1 MAIPG
6 TTRTT
11 STYTPQQKTDLFQVG
26 TQVAAAGADL
36 ASKNTGS
43 GGSRVALKTTA
54 GALSGGGTG
63 AALGAKIGAIGFSL
77 GPLGFIT
84 TGLGAT
90 LGAGIG
96 ALTGGGIAAAEATA
110 AENDLTNQAA
120 LKKREVTR
128 LQNLSRT
135 QSRFKNVMNEEQ
147 IDQRATGGTY
157 SYRRGGE
164 HDLDKRN
171 IIADGPSHDD
181 LNNAGAGDKGLP
193 IINNGKKVAEIE
205 SRELKINADAVKH
218 IKELKI
224 RAESGDKDAVKELG
238 EFLTEELSS
247 NTYDYTNELL

>member
-6 TTRTT
+6 TTR
-11 STYTPQQKTDLFQVG
+11 SPITYTPQQKASLIQSG
-26 TQVAAAGADL
+26 SLL
-36 ASKNTGS
+36 A
-43 GGSRVALKTTA
+43 
-54 GALSGGGTG
+54 GTG
-63 AALGAKIGAIGFSL
+63 VNALAEN
-77 GPLGFIT
+77 
-84 TGLGAT
+84 
-90 LGAGIG
+90 
-96 ALTGGGIAAAEATA
+96 TGGGGARVATKTA
-110 AENDLTNQAA
+110 AGMLAGFGTGFGAGAAVGGPAALATGLVGGLIGAFTLGGTAAVTSTMEENDLKTQAL

-128 LQNLSRT
+128 LQHLSHA
-135 QSRFKNVMNEEQ
+135 QNRFKNVMNEEQ
-147 IDQRATGGTY
+147 IVQRDTSKVYGF
-157 SYRRGGE
+157 RRGGE
-164 HDLDKRN
+164 HDLNKRN

-218 IKELKI
+218 IKKLKI